1 MSNVDKFPSNAFKLY
16 KSKYDAFLLDI
27 PAVISNFNK

>member
-1 MSNVDKFPSNAFKLY
+1 MVNVDKFLSNAFKFY
-16 KSKYDAFLLDI
+16 KSENDAFLLDI